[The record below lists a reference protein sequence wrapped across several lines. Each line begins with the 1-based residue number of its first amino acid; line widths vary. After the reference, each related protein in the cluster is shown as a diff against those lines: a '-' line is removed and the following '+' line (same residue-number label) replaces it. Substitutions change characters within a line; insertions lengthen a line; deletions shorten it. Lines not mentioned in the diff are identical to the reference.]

1 MAKRKPKTKPIN
13 WAVIHAEH
21 AFSREAADQ

>member
-13 WAVIHAEH
+13 WAVIRTGH
-21 AFSREAADQ
+21 AFSREASDQ